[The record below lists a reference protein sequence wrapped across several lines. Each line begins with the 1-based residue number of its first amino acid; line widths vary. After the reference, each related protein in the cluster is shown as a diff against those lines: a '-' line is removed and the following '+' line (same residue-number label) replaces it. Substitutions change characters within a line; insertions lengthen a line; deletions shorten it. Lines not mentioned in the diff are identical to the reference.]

1 MAISSSNTD
10 TEAPVTPV
18 GQRRHHRGGLIYA
31 GKADMAL
38 LFRDIQKSVMPE
50 LTTERY
56 QDAFDDW
63 LSHDLEGPP
72 LAMS

>member
-1 MAISSSNTD
+1 M
-10 TEAPVTPV
+10 
-18 GQRRHHRGGLIYA
+18 YA